1 MKKRIMMIMLTIMML
16 SSCYYA
22 DQVFGDIK
30 DEYRT
35 SKTREKNGGGAIN
48 NEKYESGVKESMKD
62 ILKRPLNKREQMDGL
77 TLILPENTSINTKM
91 GNVIDLKT
99 GYGIPIIFS
108 KTNRCSNIF
117 YHKKIGPDSYYSLSY
132 NDYHTLTNE
141 IAQKIIKAN
150 GFTKTCS
157 K

>member
-1 MKKRIMMIMLTIMML
+1 MML

-35 SKTREKNGGGAIN
+35 SKTREKNGGGAID
-48 NEKYESGVKESMKD
+48 NEKYESGVKEAIRD
-62 ILKRPLNKREQMDGL
+62 VAKRPLNKKEQIDGL

-108 KTNRCSNIF
+108 KTNRCPDVF
-117 YHKKIGPDSYYSLSY
+117 YHKKISPDSYYSLSY
-132 NDYHTLTNE
+132 NRYLLTDE
-141 IAQKIIKAN
+141 IAQKIIRAN

>member
-1 MKKRIMMIMLTIMML
+1 MMKRIMMIMLTIMML

-22 DQVFGDIK
+22 EQVFGDIK

-35 SKTREKNGGGAIN
+35 SKTREKNGGGAID
-48 NEKYESGVKESMKD
+48 NEKYESGVKEAIKD
-62 ILKRPLNKREQMDGL
+62 VAKRPLNKKEQIDGL
-77 TLILPENTSINTKM
+77 ILILPENTSINTKL

-99 GYGIPIIFS
+99 GYGIPIIFG
-108 KTNRCSNIF
+108 KTNRCSDVF
-117 YHKKIGPDSYYSLSY
+117 YHKKISSDSYYSLSY
-132 NDYHTLTNE
+132 NRYLLTNE

>member
-35 SKTREKNGGGAIN
+35 SKTREKNGGGAID
-48 NEKYESGVKESMKD
+48 NEKYESGVKEAIRD
-62 ILKRPLNKREQMDGL
+62 VAKRPLNKKEQIDGL

-99 GYGIPIIFS
+99 GYGLPIIIS
-108 KTNRCSNIF
+108 NNRACVE
-117 YHKKIGPDSYYSLSY
+117 KKIRDNLYYGINYDKYVSGIK
-132 NDYHTLTNE
+132 E
-141 IAQKIIKAN
+141 IVQNIIKVN
-150 GFTKTCS
+150 GFKNTCN
-157 K
+157 

>member
-1 MKKRIMMIMLTIMML
+1 MKRMVMIIMSIIML

-35 SKTREKNGGGAIN
+35 SKTREKNGGGAID
-48 NEKYESGVKESMKD
+48 NEKYESGVKEAIKD
-62 ILKRPLNKREQMDGL
+62 VAKRPLNKKEQIDGL
-77 TLILPENTSINTKM
+77 ILILPENTSINTKL

-99 GYGIPIIFS
+99 GYGIPIIFG
-108 KTNRCSNIF
+108 KTNRCSDVF
-117 YHKKIGPDSYYSLSY
+117 YHKKISSDSYYSLSY
-132 NDYHTLTNE
+132 NRYLLTNE

>member
-1 MKKRIMMIMLTIMML
+1 
-16 SSCYYA
+16 
-22 DQVFGDIK
+22 
-30 DEYRT
+30 
-35 SKTREKNGGGAIN
+35 
-48 NEKYESGVKESMKD
+48 MKD

-99 GYGIPIIFS
+99 GYGIPIIFG
-108 KTNRCSNIF
+108 KTNRCSDVF
-117 YHKKIGPDSYYSLSY
+117 YHKKISSDSYYSVSY
-132 NDYHTLTNE
+132 NRYLLTNE

>member
-1 MKKRIMMIMLTIMML
+1 MSIELVKQEKKM
-16 SSCYYA
+16 
-22 DQVFGDIK
+22 
-30 DEYRT
+30 
-35 SKTREKNGGGAIN
+35 GGGAIN

>member
-1 MKKRIMMIMLTIMML
+1 MSIELVKQEKKM
-16 SSCYYA
+16 
-22 DQVFGDIK
+22 
-30 DEYRT
+30 
-35 SKTREKNGGGAIN
+35 GGGAID

-141 IAQKIIKAN
+141 IAQKIIRAN
-150 GFTKTCS
+150 GFTKTCN

>member
-1 MKKRIMMIMLTIMML
+1 
-16 SSCYYA
+16 
-22 DQVFGDIK
+22 
-30 DEYRT
+30 
-35 SKTREKNGGGAIN
+35 
-48 NEKYESGVKESMKD
+48 MKD